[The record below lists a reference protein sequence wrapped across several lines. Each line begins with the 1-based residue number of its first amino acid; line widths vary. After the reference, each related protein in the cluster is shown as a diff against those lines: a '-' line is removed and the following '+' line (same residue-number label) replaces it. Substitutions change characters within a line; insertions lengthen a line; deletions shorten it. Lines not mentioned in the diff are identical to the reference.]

1 MGLKIKQQALESLL
15 VGVLIFPP
23 AKVSNMPGTTDI
35 DGPGQIRLLHQLIQ
49 RDGEQHQFVLLLFL
63 LKSSHNFFLN
73 PFAVDRMFR
82 EDYQELIVQTN
93 RLINIVPK
101 ILTDLQVLRSKPT
114 THAVALQVS
123 IQPFSKVLVLAS
135 IANKAGVV
143 LDRMGHQR
151 THGDD
156 EVLWNTSSA
165 QKDLRNMA
173 CGAVDGIN
181 ANRRWIA
188 MLHCLKPFH
197 STQINV
203 IELCPSYFRAADL
216 SIPEVRTTEI
226 GATQVSIAE
235 VGSSEAGTT
244 EVGIAEVGMVKVCI
258 AAVGNTE
265 ICTCE
270 VGIAEVG
277 TTKVSIT
284 EVSIAQ
290 IGITKIGIPEIGTPQ
305 VSTAEIST
313 LQIRTPQVIMAEVGL
328 AQVRVYLCM
337 LLPPCIP
344 NVPSLPEQVKLL
356 LIYQVAH
363 LLLVLTL

>member
-1 MGLKIKQQALESLL
+1 M
-15 VGVLIFPP
+15 
-23 AKVSNMPGTTDI
+23 
-35 DGPGQIRLLHQLIQ
+35 
-49 RDGEQHQFVLLLFL
+49 
-63 LKSSHNFFLN
+63 
-73 PFAVDRMFR
+73 
-82 EDYQELIVQTN
+82 
-93 RLINIVPK
+93 PK

-143 LDRMGHQR
+143 FDRMGHQR
-151 THGDD
+151 THVGD

-181 ANRRWIA
+181 ANSRWIS

-203 IELCPSYFRAADL
+203 IELCPSYFRAAEVG
-216 SIPEVRTTEI
+216 IPEVSAAEDSLIEVSTHE
-226 GATQVSIAE
+226 VSI
-235 VGSSEAGTT
+235 TQ
-244 EVGIAEVGMVKVCI
+244 VGIAEVG
-258 AAVGNTE
+258 AAEDSLIEVGTPE
-265 ICTCE
+265 VGTCE
-270 VGIAEVG
+270 VGIPEVSIAQIG
-277 TTKVSIT
+277 ITEVSTADASIT

-313 LQIRTPQVIMAEVGL
+313 PQIRTPQVIMAEVGL

>member
-35 DGPGQIRLLHQLIQ
+35 DSPGQIRLLHQLIQ

-63 LKSSHNFFLN
+63 LKSSHDLPLN
-73 PFAVDRMFR
+73 PLAVDRMFR

-93 RLINIVPK
+93 RLINTMPK

-114 THAVALQVS
+114 MHAVALQVS
-123 IQPFSKVLVLAS
+123 RKPFSKVLVLAG
-135 IANKAGVV
+135 IAKKAGVV

-151 THGDD
+151 THEDD

-181 ANRRWIA
+181 AKSRGIS

-197 STQINV
+197 RTQINV

-235 VGSSEAGTT
+235 ISSSEAGTT
-244 EVGIAEVGMVKVCI
+244 EVGIAQVGMVKVCI
-258 AAVGNTE
+258 AAVGHTE
-265 ICTCE
+265 IGTGE
-270 VGIAEVG
+270 VGIPQVG
-277 TTKVSIT
+277 TTKVSISQVDKD
-284 EVSIAQ
+284 E
-290 IGITKIGIPEIGTPQ
+290 PGT
-305 VSTAEIST
+305 A
-313 LQIRTPQVIMAEVGL
+313 LQL
-328 AQVRVYLCM
+328 
-337 LLPPCIP
+337 
-344 NVPSLPEQVKLL
+344 
-356 LIYQVAH
+356 H
-363 LLLVLTL
+363 FLTHH